1 MRKVLLATAAITGL
15 FMTTALSVSA
25 QPYNRPVP
33 GPELH
38 HAPVNADY
46 YWHHQHYQH
55 RHWEH
60 NHWRYY

>member
-1 MRKVLLATAAITGL
+1 MRKLLLATAAITGL

-25 QPYNRPVP
+25 QPYNRPQ
-33 GPELH
+33 GPDIR
-38 HAPVNADY
+38 HAPTNVDY
-46 YWHHQHYQH
+46 YWHHQHYHH